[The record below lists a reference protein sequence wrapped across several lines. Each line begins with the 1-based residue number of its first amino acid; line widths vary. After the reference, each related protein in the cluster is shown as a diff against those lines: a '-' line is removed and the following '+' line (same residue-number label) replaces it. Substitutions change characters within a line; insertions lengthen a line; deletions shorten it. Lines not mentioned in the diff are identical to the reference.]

1 MSLIAVIGAGLQ
13 LALLLFTNWFTYR
26 SKKAEERKVLKDEGI
41 KAIQS
46 GDASRITAV
55 FARLR

>member
-13 LALLLFTNWFTYR
+13 LALLLFQHWFKYAD
-26 SKKAEERKVLKDEGI
+26 KKAEERKVLKDEGI
-41 KAIQS
+41 QAIRS
-46 GDASRITAV
+46 GDASRITAI

>member
-1 MSLIAVIGAGLQ
+1 MIAAVVAGLQ

-26 SKKAEERKVLKDEGI
+26 GKKAEERKALKDEGI
-41 KAIQS
+41 QAIRS
-46 GDASRITAV
+46 GDASRITAI

>member
-1 MSLIAVIGAGLQ
+1 MSLISVIGAGLQ
-13 LALLLFTNWFTYR
+13 LALLLLTNWFKY
-26 SKKAEERKVLKDEGI
+26 SDKKAEERKELKDEGI
-41 KAIQS
+41 KAIRA

>member
-1 MSLIAVIGAGLQ
+1 MAVIGAGLQ

-41 KAIQS
+41 KAIRS
-46 GDASRITAV
+46 GDASAINRV
-55 FARLR
+55 FARLS

>member
-1 MSLIAVIGAGLQ
+1 VSLVAVIGAGLQ

-26 SKKAEERKVLKDEGI
+26 GKKAEERRVLKDEGI
-41 KAIQS
+41 KAIRD
-46 GDASRITAV
+46 GDASAITAV

>member
-1 MSLIAVIGAGLQ
+1 MIAAVVAGLQ

-26 SKKAEERKVLKDEGI
+26 GKKAEERKVLKDEGI
-41 KAIQS
+41 KAIRD

>member
-1 MSLIAVIGAGLQ
+1 MIPAIVAGLQ
-13 LALLLFTNWFTYR
+13 LALLLFTHWFKYKD
-26 SKKAEERKVLKDEGI
+26 KKAEERKALKDEGI
-41 KAIQS
+41 QAIRS